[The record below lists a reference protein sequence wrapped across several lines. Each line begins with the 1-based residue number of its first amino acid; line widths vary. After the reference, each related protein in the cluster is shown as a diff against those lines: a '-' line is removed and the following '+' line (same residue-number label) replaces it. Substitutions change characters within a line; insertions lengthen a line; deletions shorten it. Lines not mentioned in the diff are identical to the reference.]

1 MCATKPPPSRCVIGI
16 NFPSP
21 WTRVRLPD
29 DGLLAAPEGRLY
41 WHLHRRC
48 TMHAL
53 RGVRRAVGNEP
64 RAACSTRA
72 EPQSKPIDDRRALQG
87 AHQARCRHQ
96 PGAVSAGLLSGIN
109 SDDTGHRLVQLLMD
123 TTKTELHLTTAR
135 STTDQAK
142 VCGLLARE
150 VLLHKVQMQQVLA

>member
-1 MCATKPPPSRCVIGI
+1 MIGI
-16 NFPSP
+16 NFPGP

-72 EPQSKPIDDRRALQG
+72 EPQSKPIDELCRELIRPDAAINPAQSPLASYRA
-87 AHQARCRHQ
+87 
-96 PGAVSAGLLSGIN
+96 STD

-123 TTKTELHLTTAR
+123 TTKTELHLTTVR
-135 STTDQAK
+135 STTDQAE

>member
-1 MCATKPPPSRCVIGI
+1 MQGSDVA
-16 NFPSP
+16 NA
-21 WTRVRLPD
+21 LP
-29 DGLLAAPEGRLY
+29 GPIE
-41 WHLHRRC
+41 W
-48 TMHAL
+48 
-53 RGVRRAVGNEP
+53 VRRAVVNEP

-72 EPQSKPIDDRRALQG
+72 EPQSKPIDEL
-87 AHQARCRHQ
+87 CRKLIRPYAVIKQ
-96 PGAVSAGLLSGIN
+96 PGAVSAGLLSIIN

-135 STTDQAK
+135 STTDQAE